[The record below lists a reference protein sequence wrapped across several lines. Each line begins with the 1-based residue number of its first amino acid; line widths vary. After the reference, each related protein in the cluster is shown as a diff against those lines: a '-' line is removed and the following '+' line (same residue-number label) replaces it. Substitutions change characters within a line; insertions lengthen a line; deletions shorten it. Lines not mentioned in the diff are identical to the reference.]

1 MLKANVMKKKYKKI
15 NEYRFNISNILMKHN
30 LRYTNDEKD
39 FTIFLLDDDF
49 NQFSTWFEVCSS
61 ESESEF
67 EINYKKL
74 EKIIDIFNKSKNMI
88 SFKKLFQID
97 KLWYQYF
104 NTSADMN
111 GNIIQTDG
119 RYGVNKKYVLD
130 ILKIQKLV

>member
-61 ESESEF
+61 ELESEF

-88 SFKKLFQID
+88 SFKKLFQI
-97 KLWYQYF
+97 
-104 NTSADMN
+104 A
-111 GNIIQTDG
+111 
-119 RYGVNKKYVLD
+119 VLQF
-130 ILKIQKLV
+130 IFIR